1 MKRMSH
7 DIPWKGI
14 TSLLVTTLALL
25 LATVPDQVQA
35 QQTIE
40 AERDT
45 SDREG
50 LPVVAIQ
57 FQGHKELSE
66 QKLRSLV
73 QTRPDRAFE
82 SRLVQADVR
91 RLFNSGLVRD
101 VRVLTR
107 RSGGG
112 LVVIFEIFERPTIA
126 SVRFIG
132 NRGLDD
138 KRLSK
143 ETSLEIGG
151 SLNSYAVEDGRRRLQ
166 ELYREKGF
174 PHATV
179 RIREG
184 TELGQRHVVYF
195 ISEGYRQKIAEV
207 RFVGNDPQLAT
218 EARLKTQVQ
227 TKPGWLGGIYGGH
240 VDHAKI
246 NEDSDRIT
254 AYYRSLGFFQTRVG
268 RQLDFDHTGQWLT
281 VTYVID
287 EGPRYRIRNLQ
298 IQGQQVFELDSLQQ
312 QLELTAGDY
321 FNLSKMN
328 RGVKNIKDLYGMY
341 GYIYATVVPDPRFTE
356 EPGELDL
363 YFNVQEGEQFRVGKI
378 NVHVDGEFTHTRQDV
393 ILNRLAFTPG
403 DLIDSRK
410 VRTAE
415 RLLKHSQLFVNNP
428 ALGTPPKIVIQPPT
442 LTPDIPRVARPPDE
456 DIDQNDDPEKEP
468 TSDENTIRGQSP
480 ETNHGVIDRGSPW
493 KPVQPFIGGG
503 RS

>member
-1 MKRMSH
+1 
-7 DIPWKGI
+7 
-14 TSLLVTTLALL
+14 
-25 LATVPDQVQA
+25 
-35 QQTIE
+35 
-40 AERDT
+40 
-45 SDREG
+45 
-50 LPVVAIQ
+50 
-57 FQGHKELSE
+57 
-66 QKLRSLV
+66 
-73 QTRPDRAFE
+73 
-82 SRLVQADVR
+82 
-91 RLFNSGLVRD
+91 
-101 VRVLTR
+101 
-107 RSGGG
+107 
-112 LVVIFEIFERPTIA
+112 
-126 SVRFIG
+126 
-132 NRGLDD
+132 
-138 KRLSK
+138 
-143 ETSLEIGG
+143 
-151 SLNSYAVEDGRRRLQ
+151 
-166 ELYREKGF
+166 LYREKGF
-174 PHATV
+174 PNATV

-195 ISEGYRQKIAEV
+195 ISEGYRQKIAKV

-321 FNLSKMN
+321 FNLGKMN
-328 RGVKNIKDLYGMY
+328 RGVKKIKDLYGMY

-363 YFNVQEGEQFRVGKI
+363 YFNIQEGEQFRVGKI

-428 ALGTPPKIVIQPPT
+428 ALGTPPRIVIQPPT
-442 LTPDIPRVARPPDE
+442 LTPDIPRVARPPE
-456 DIDQNDDPEKEP
+456 EEMDQNDNPEKEP
-468 TSDENTIRGQSP
+468 TSDDNTIRGQSP

-493 KPVQPFIGGG
+493 QPVQPFTRGG
-503 RS
+503 RP